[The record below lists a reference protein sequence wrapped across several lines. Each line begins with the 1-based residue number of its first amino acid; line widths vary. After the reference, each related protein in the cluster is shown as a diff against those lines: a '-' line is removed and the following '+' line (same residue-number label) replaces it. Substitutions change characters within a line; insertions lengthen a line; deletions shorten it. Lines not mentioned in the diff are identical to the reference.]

1 MFVAAVALSVLV
13 AVLIAFAAIRKLSHR
28 PEVVESYARTGV
40 PESRLNL
47 LAITLLAGAGGLVL
61 GVFWAPLGIAA
72 AVAVAVYFLVAIGF
86 HIRAADVENAGTP
99 AVIELLTLAA
109 LGLRLAA

>member
-13 AVLIAFAAIRKLSHR
+13 AVLIAYAAIRKLSHR

-47 LAITLLAGAGGLVL
+47 LAITLLAGASGLVL

-72 AVAVAVYFLVAIGF
+72 AVAVAIYFLVAIGF